1 MEKHS
6 DSLDE
11 ILVDV
16 GMKWLSV
23 TSSVVLDQS
32 TAFYIQNFK
41 VWMMKVGFSP
51 NEFIFWQQHSHVM
64 FCAILQEVCYDTR

>member
-51 NEFIFWQQHSHVM
+51 NEFIF
-64 FCAILQEVCYDTR
+64 

>member
-1 MEKHS
+1 MEKYS

-16 GMKWLSV
+16 DMKWLPV

-51 NEFIFWQQHSHVM
+51 NEFIF
-64 FCAILQEVCYDTR
+64 